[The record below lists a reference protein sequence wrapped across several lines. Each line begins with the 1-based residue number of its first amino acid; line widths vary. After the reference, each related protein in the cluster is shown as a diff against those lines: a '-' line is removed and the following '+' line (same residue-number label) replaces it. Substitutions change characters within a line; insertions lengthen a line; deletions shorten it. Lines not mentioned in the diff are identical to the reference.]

1 MSATDKILLRA
12 KKAEPEP
19 IAKFAGNIPQSLTWL
34 QHSSTR
40 AVVDETRN
48 EFEGTL
54 KSLMGSALKPSITD
68 QQIRLLAVKLQT
80 LHETIERIER
90 HS

>member
-1 MSATDKILLRA
+1 MSPTDKIMSRA
-12 KKAEPEP
+12 RKSEPEP
-19 IAKFAGNIPQSLTWL
+19 IAKFAGNAPQSLTWL

-48 EFEGTL
+48 EFESTL
-54 KSLMGSALKPSITD
+54 KNLMGSALKPSITD
-68 QQIRLLAVKLQT
+68 QQIRLLSVKLQT